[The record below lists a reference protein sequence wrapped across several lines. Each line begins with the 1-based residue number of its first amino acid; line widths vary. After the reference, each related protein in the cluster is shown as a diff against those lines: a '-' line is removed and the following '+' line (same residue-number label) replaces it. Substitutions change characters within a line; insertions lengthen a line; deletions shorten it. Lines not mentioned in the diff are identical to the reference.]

1 MCLLLL
7 PKILGAMILMQSS
20 EKLRLCGGSIK
31 VALGVLAETIYS
43 MLMAPVLMLFY
54 TRFVLS
60 TFSGIG
66 VRWGKQ
72 IRSDAGGPG
81 WLAWVQTHGTNLV
94 LALIA
99 TALVART
106 GSSLVLW
113 LAPVLVGPLLAIP
126 LSQITASSRLGIKAK
141 NMNWFLIPEEV
152 APPDEVANLE
162 EPIVRQQSSLFN
174 SREYAPDYGLLQ
186 AVLDPYINS
195 IHVSLLRLRAEANPR
210 TRDSM
215 ELVADRLL
223 LKGPFALTPAE
234 KKTLLWDAETMLGI
248 HQRLWSSPAFQLHDW
263 WQQAFRHYVESSALF
278 MRRNVVISE
287 GVPSR
292 HRLIMGGF
300 SNTEAS
306 QASSN

>member
-1 MCLLLL
+1 
-7 PKILGAMILMQSS
+7 
-20 EKLRLCGGSIK
+20 
-31 VALGVLAETIYS
+31 
-43 MLMAPVLMLFY
+43 
-54 TRFVLS
+54 
-60 TFSGIG
+60 
-66 VRWGKQ
+66 
-72 IRSDAGGPG
+72 
-81 WLAWVQTHGTNLV
+81 
-94 LALIA
+94 
-99 TALVART
+99 
-106 GSSLVLW
+106 
-113 LAPVLVGPLLAIP
+113 VGPLLAIP